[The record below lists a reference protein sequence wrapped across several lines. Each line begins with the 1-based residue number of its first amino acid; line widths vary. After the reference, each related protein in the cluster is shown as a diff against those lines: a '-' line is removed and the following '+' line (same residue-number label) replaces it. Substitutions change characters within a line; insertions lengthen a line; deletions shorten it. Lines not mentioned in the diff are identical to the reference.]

1 MRTDAPKRFVPIA
14 FLLLLPLITSFQN
27 ARAQADQVTFPETDK
42 TLAGGF
48 LAYWQQNGGLA
59 QFGFPISDE
68 ISEKSQTDGKVYVV
82 QYLERAVF
90 EYHPE
95 NQAPNDILLQLL
107 GVARYSATYPTGAP
121 AQIPNQQAGSIFV
134 PETGHRIGSTFYQ
147 YWLSHGGLRQQ
158 GYPISDEFSEVS
170 ALNGQP
176 YTVQY
181 FERAVFEFHP
191 ENPDPNKVLLSQ
203 LGTFV
208 YSSRYPAGG
217 QPLATPT
224 ASPEAQRGPTTQA
237 QVTRV
242 IDGDTIEVSI
252 DGALYR
258 VRYIGID
265 TPETVA
271 PDRPVGCYGPEASA
285 ANKALVEG
293 KEVTL
298 EKDVSE
304 VDQYGRLL
312 RYVYVGSTF
321 VNAEL
326 VQQGYAHAYTYP
338 PDVKYNAYLL
348 SLQQE
353 ARSAHRGLWGAC

>member
-1 MRTDAPKRFVPIA
+1 M
-14 FLLLLPLITSFQN
+14 
-27 ARAQADQVTFPETDK
+27 
-42 TLAGGF
+42 
-48 LAYWQQNGGLA
+48 
-59 QFGFPISDE
+59 
-68 ISEKSQTDGKVYVV
+68 
-82 QYLERAVF
+82 
-90 EYHPE
+90 
-95 NQAPNDILLQLL
+95 
-107 GVARYSATYPTGAP
+107 
-121 AQIPNQQAGSIFV
+121 
-134 PETGHRIGSTFYQ
+134 
-147 YWLSHGGLRQQ
+147 
-158 GYPISDEFSEVS
+158 
-170 ALNGQP
+170 
-176 YTVQY
+176 QY

-242 IDGDTIEVSI
+242 IDDDTIEVSI